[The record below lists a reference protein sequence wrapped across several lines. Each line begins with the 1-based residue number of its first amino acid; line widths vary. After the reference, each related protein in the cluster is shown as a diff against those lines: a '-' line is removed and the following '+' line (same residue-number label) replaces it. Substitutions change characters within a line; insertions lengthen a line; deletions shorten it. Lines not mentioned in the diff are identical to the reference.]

1 MALRAKPKIIVNSE
15 YYDLNFDQINDDLP
29 LSHALFELLTNAF
42 DAVGG
47 NKDLVNIEVVHNN
60 EVIITD
66 QGPGI
71 MRQHLRFSRTKHSSK
86 DTGRFGIGLKDAL
99 SIIVNNNGNI
109 KIESKNVKIN
119 KLVKRVKNGYD
130 EETWHADIG
139 IASPDIIGTKI
150 TVNAINVAI
159 AIEEAKNRLVYYYSE
174 NLLFSCPKGEIY
186 ANNGNHSQYYRG
198 VLTCEGAESIYTYN
212 VYQNITI
219 DKQIN
224 RDRTKL
230 SKNALNEQIA
240 NIILKVPDDH
250 PLLRP
255 LVIEYKKNP
264 AKFIDYR
271 YAKVKSKL
279 DNIIID
285 EQKVQ
290 MVKLPNGY
298 SAVIADPTPKERKRL
313 DELTGCTGLQYIIVS
328 EFITNKNGVKINS
341 YFNTDDHEI
350 FILRSAFNVG
360 KGLLAKHL
368 GKLFTDN
375 NLEFENDYPIRDV
388 MVDIVETLT

>member
-15 YYDLNFDQINDDLP
+15 YYDLNFDQINDELP
-29 LSHALFELLTNAF
+29 LSQALFELLTNAF

-60 EVIITD
+60 EIIITD
-66 QGPGI
+66 QGSGI

-109 KIESKNVKIN
+109 KIESKHVKIN
-119 KLVKRVKNGYD
+119 KLVRRAKAGYD
-130 EETWHADIG
+130 EETWQAAIG

-150 TVNAINVAI
+150 TVNAINAAI

-186 ANNGNHSQYYRG
+186 INNGSNSQYYRG

-219 DKQIN
+219 DKQVN

-240 NIILKVPDDH
+240 NIILKVPDDN

-285 EQKVQ
+285 EQKIQ
-290 MVKLPNGY
+290 IVKLSNGY

-313 DELTGCTGLQYIIVS
+313 DELSNCTGLSYFIVT
-328 EFITNKNGVKINS
+328 EFINNKNKVKINS
-341 YFNTDDHEI
+341 YLNINDHEVY
-350 FILRSAFNVG
+350 ILRDALNVG

-368 GKLFTDN
+368 GKLFVDN
-375 NLEFENDYPIRDV
+375 NLEFENDYPIRDL